1 MVTERMMGT
10 LQTGGPWL
18 PGEEI
23 PVNHGSYFWYAAKE
37 GLLTPNQANIVS
49 TILLVYRLS
58 EIKPR

>member
-37 GLLTPNQANIVS
+37 GLLAPNQANIVS
-49 TILLVYRLS
+49 TILLVY
-58 EIKPR
+58 